1 MRQKNAQAFEKQK
14 EKRGYDLE
22 TFKEFVKA
30 GFRLLFN
37 DSSYVNVEKINLQF
51 WWERLT
57 NQNRRTQKRK
67 QRKLK
72 QESGT
77 NETFH
82 ERETG

>member
-51 WWERLT
+51 W
-57 NQNRRTQKRK
+57 
-67 QRKLK
+67 
-72 QESGT
+72 
-77 NETFH
+77 
-82 ERETG
+82 